1 MFRVVYSLRPGYAA
15 LACWTQESGIRSS
28 ARAAAA
34 AAQTLKAVE
43 PPHEHQTTPEAK
55 SPLGDTCKAQSSAA
69 SSAGSTS
76 RQRPWT
82 GSADKREIEK
92 FDKLA
97 EEWWN
102 PRGPFGTL
110 HALNTARVHF
120 LRDAVS
126 QHFGRDRHGLYP
138 CHQLSIVDVGCGGG
152 VLSEPMARLG
162 GHLLGI
168 DVAHQNITA
177 ARAHAQQDPSLQE
190 SLRYEVTSAEAL
202 VKQGQQYDIVVCSEV
217 IEHVQAPAEFCK
229 TLADLRKP
237 HGCIIVTTINR
248 TPEAFALAIV
258 AAEKILGMAP
268 DGAHDW
274 SKFVTPEE
282 LQLVFGEVG
291 LNMHLLCGM
300 QLDLLGGRWKC
311 TENTSVN
318 YAAMFAK
325 GVRVL

>member
-1 MFRVVYSLRPGYAA
+1 
-15 LACWTQESGIRSS
+15 
-28 ARAAAA
+28 
-34 AAQTLKAVE
+34 
-43 PPHEHQTTPEAK
+43 
-55 SPLGDTCKAQSSAA
+55 
-69 SSAGSTS
+69 
-76 RQRPWT
+76 
-82 GSADKREIEK
+82 
-92 FDKLA
+92 
-97 EEWWN
+97 
-102 PRGPFGTL
+102 
-110 HALNTARVHF
+110 
-120 LRDAVS
+120 
-126 QHFGRDRHGLYP
+126 
-138 CHQLSIVDVGCGGG
+138 
-152 VLSEPMARLG
+152 MARLG